1 MSSNQQPAQ
10 PPATVARPRHPDWEA
25 ELAHMH
31 TTLELVSHTL
41 EESNATKR
49 SIDNEVHRLMET
61 GDPDS
66 SIDYADLS
74 VNLLIQGSLAL
85 RLRNLTEAARKPYF
99 ARVDFREDN
108 QEQPQSYYIGK
119 MVLIRESDM
128 RPVII
133 DWRAPVASLYYE
145 ERLGEAHYLAPRG
158 DVRGTMSLKRQ
169 YTIEKAELRDLFDID
184 ITTNDTF
191 LQSYLGA
198 NADTRLKDIVS
209 TIQAEQNRIIRADMW
224 TPLIVQGAAGSGKTT
239 IALHRIAYLVYTHE
253 KTFKPEAF
261 MIIAPNTLFLNYIS
275 EILPE
280 LGVDRV
286 RQTTFE
292 DFAMDLIGKRFRLRD
307 PNEKLMLIA
316 ENRDPAWAERLATAS
331 RLKAST
337 RYKILLDRFM
347 DEMEQEMLPD
357 RDFEILGE
365 VLLTRTELLRLFT
378 VEYRRWPVKNRLEE
392 IRKHMVTAVKRRKD
406 ALWAKLDRE
415 CAAGIEAIKA
425 SEDSETEKRLQIIAA
440 YDLRDERQAHLQK
453 DISKT
458 IAAYLS
464 GILKPQPWD
473 WYVRF
478 IHWLGANAQNP
489 DEAFAAEWTK
499 GILSSSSA
507 ANRGL
512 VGTPLGEYARRGDKR
527 MQVEPSKGRVLK
539 NRSASEPHAGGH
551 IPELELLPGSRIAS
565 IELEDLAPLIH
576 LRYRVQGLNEKIPVR
591 HIVIDEAQDF
601 SAFQLD
607 VVRRI
612 IPDSSFT
619 ILGDLCQGIHSY
631 RSLSDWEEIR
641 SQVFPDRRTELLT
654 LEQSYRTTV
663 EIMDAANEV
672 SARMA
677 IPGVPLAKPVIR
689 HGETVRL
696 QLHPPDFSMEKLS
709 AILSNRLL
717 ELQGRGMK
725 LMAVIGKT
733 LEECRDLHRHMKRMV
748 PGINLITGAEGEYN
762 GGIMVVPAHLSKG
775 LEFDAVLIA
784 DAGTHRYADS
794 LMDAKLLY
802 VAMTRAM
809 HVLDIHCLGTP
820 TVLLETLPSEGAEA
834 SA

>member
-1 MSSNQQPAQ
+1 MSKSETQKTTQPAL
-10 PPATVARPRHPDWEA
+10 PAPQSFTRHPDWPQE
-25 ELAHMH
+25 EQHLDQ
-31 TTLELVSHTL
+31 TLTLVASTL
-41 EESNATKR
+41 EESRATKR
-49 SIDNEVHRLMET
+49 SIDSEVHRLMET

-74 VNLLIQGSLAL
+74 VNLMIQGSLEL
-85 RLRNLTEAARKPYF
+85 RLRNLAEASRKPYF
-99 ARVDFREDN
+99 ARVDFRE
-108 QEQPQSYYIGK
+108 EGSAHVAPYYIGK

-128 RPVII
+128 KPVII

-145 ERLGEAHYLAPRG
+145 ERLGEAHYQAPRG

-169 YTIEKAELRDLFDID
+169 YTIEDGRLQNLFDID

-191 LQSYLGA
+191 LQSFLGA

-253 KTFKPEAF
+253 KFFKPEAF

-292 DFAMDLIGKRFRLRD
+292 DFAMDLIGRRFRIRD
-307 PNEKLMLIA
+307 PNEKLMILA
-316 ENRDPAWAERLATAS
+316 ENRDPVWAEQLAAAS

-347 DEMEQEMLPD
+347 DEQELHMLPE
-357 RDFEILGE
+357 RDFTMLDE
-365 VLLTRTELLRLFT
+365 VLMTRDELVRLFT
-378 VEYRRWPVKNRLEE
+378 MEYRRWPVKNRLEE
-392 IRKHMVTAVKRRKD
+392 IRKHMVTAAARKKD
-406 ALWAKLDRE
+406 ALMGKVERI
-415 CAAGIEAIKA
+415 CAARVEAIKA
-425 SEDSETEKRLQIIAA
+425 SDASDLDKRLQIIAA
-440 YDLRDERQAHLQK
+440 YDARDAQQAQLK
-453 DISKT
+453 RDLAKGVGV
-458 IAAYLS
+458 YLS
-464 GILKPQPWD
+464 GILKTQPWE
-473 WYVRF
+473 WYSQF
-478 IHWLGANAQNP
+478 AAWLAEHAESP
-489 DEAFAAEWTK
+489 EEAFAAEWTELV
-499 GILSSSSA
+499 LSGQGMPQRAGEVYLGNNGKANASGVAGGAAKSGKAGSA
-507 ANRGL
+507 AKTGG
-512 VGTPLGEYARRGDKR
+512 GTG
-527 MQVEPSKGRVLK
+527 VSK
-539 NRSASEPHAGGH
+539 
-551 IPELELLPGSRIAS
+551 

-576 LRYRVQGLNEKIPVR
+576 LRYRVHGLNEKIPVR

-612 IPDSSFT
+612 IPNSSFT

-641 SQVFPDRRTELLT
+641 SQVFHDRRSEVLT

-663 EIMDAANEV
+663 EIMEAANLV
-672 SARMA
+672 SNRMA
-677 IPGVPLAKPVIR
+677 IPGVPLAKPVVR
-689 HGETVRL
+689 HGESVRL
-696 QLHPPDFSMEKLS
+696 QLHAASLTTRELAEMFAE
-709 AILSNRLL
+709 RLINWR
-717 ELQGRGMK
+717 QSGMK
-725 LMAVIGKT
+725 LLAVIGKT
-733 LEECRDLHRHMKRMV
+733 LEECRELHRYMKRDI
-748 PGINLITGAEGEYN
+748 PDLTLITGAEGEY
-762 GGIMVVPAHLSKG
+762 GGGAMVVPAHLSKG

-784 DAGTHRYADS
+784 DASAERYRDT
-794 LMDAKLLY
+794 LIDAKLLY

-809 HVLDIHCLGTP
+809 HVLDIHCVGEP
-820 TVLLETLPSEGAEA
+820 SVLLGGITVEKPRIGETPSQRL
-834 SA
+834 

>member
-1 MSSNQQPAQ
+1 MSIKQHPEQEPQDASTQ
-10 PPATVARPRHPDWEA
+10 ATPIPRHPDWIPE
-25 ELAHMH
+25 ENHLKR
-31 TTLELVSHTL
+31 TLSLVATTL
-41 EESNATKR
+41 EESLATKR

-74 VNLLIQGSLAL
+74 VNLMIQGSLEL
-85 RLRNLTEAARKPYF
+85 RLRNLSEALRKPYF
-99 ARVDFREDN
+99 ARVDFRDEGSSHT
-108 QEQPQSYYIGK
+108 EAYYIGK

-169 YTIEKAELRDLFDID
+169 YTIEDGTLRDLFDID

-191 LQSYLGA
+191 LQSFLGA
-198 NADTRLKDIVS
+198 TADTRLKDIVS

-292 DFAMDLIGKRFRLRD
+292 DFAMDLIGKRFRVRD
-307 PNEKLMLIA
+307 PNEKLMILA
-316 ENRDPAWAERLATAS
+316 ENRDPVWAARIAAAS

-347 DEMEQEMLPD
+347 DEKELEMLPD
-357 RDFEILGE
+357 RDFSMLDE
-365 VLLTRTELLRLFT
+365 VLMSREELVRLFT

-392 IRKHMVTAVKRRKD
+392 IRKHMVTSVQRRRD
-406 ALWAKLDRE
+406 SLMAKLERA
-415 CAAGIEAIKA
+415 CAAQVEAIKA
-425 SEDSETEKRLQIIAA
+425 SGLSETDRQLQIIAA
-440 YDLRDERQAHLQK
+440 YDERDERQLKLKK
-453 DISKT
+453 DIVRGVHD
-458 IAAYLS
+458 YLS
-464 GILKPQPWD
+464 GILKTQPWE
-473 WYVRF
+473 WYRRF
-478 IHWLGANAQNP
+478 VAWLAENAENP
-489 DEAFAAEWTK
+489 DEAFAAEWTEMV
-499 GILSSSSA
+499 LSGKTLSHEGQPQDQSGTGSGAAAGRRSGARAGKAGGA
-507 ANRGL
+507 ANIQ
-512 VGTPLGEYARRGDKR
+512 K
-527 MQVEPSKGRVLK
+527 
-539 NRSASEPHAGGH
+539 
-551 IPELELLPGSRIAS
+551 

-576 LRYRVQGLNEKIPVR
+576 LRYRVHGLNEKIPVR

-612 IPDSSFT
+612 VPDSSFT

-641 SQVFPDRRTELLT
+641 TQVFHDRRSEVLT

-663 EIMDAANEV
+663 EIMEAANQV
-672 SARMA
+672 SNRMA
-677 IPGVPLAKPVIR
+677 IPGVPLAKPVVR
-689 HGETVRL
+689 HGEPVRL
-696 QLHPPDFSMEKLS
+696 QVHPAALSRHELASMLS
-709 AILSNRLL
+709 TRLRA
-717 ELQGRGMK
+717 LQDKGMK
-725 LMAVIGKT
+725 LLAVIGKT
-733 LEECRDLHRHMKRMV
+733 LEECRELHRFMKREMPELV
-748 PGINLITGAEGEYN
+748 LITGAEGEY
-762 GGIMVVPAHLSKG
+762 GGGAMVVPAHLSKG

-784 DAGTHRYADS
+784 DASRERFMDS
-794 LMDAKLLY
+794 LIDAKLLY

-809 HVLDIHCLGTP
+809 HVLDIHCMGAP
-820 TVLLETLPSEGAEA
+820 SVLLEGIAVEKPRIGENPSEQV
-834 SA
+834 

>member
-1 MSSNQQPAQ
+1 MSSNHQPAQ

-85 RLRNLTEAARKPYF
+85 RLRNLAEASRKPYF

-169 YTIEKAELRDLFDID
+169 YTIDKAELQDLFDID

-292 DFAMDLIGKRFRLRD
+292 NFAMDLIGKRFRLRD

-406 ALWAKLDRE
+406 ALWAKLERE

-440 YDLRDERQAHLQK
+440 YDQRDERQAHLQK

-499 GILSSSSA
+499 GILS
-507 ANRGL
+507 
-512 VGTPLGEYARRGDKR
+512 DKR
-527 MQVEPSKGRVLK
+527 IQVDASKGRVKK
-539 NRSASEPHAGGH
+539 NRSTGELHAGGLV
-551 IPELELLPGSRIAS
+551 PELELLPGARIAS

-689 HGETVRL
+689 HGETVHL
-696 QLHPPDFSMEKLS
+696 QLHPIDFSVEKLS
-709 AILSNRLL
+709 AILSDRLL
-717 ELQGRGMK
+717 ELQERGMK

-733 LEECRDLHRHMKRMV
+733 LEECRDLHRHMKRKV
-748 PGINLITGAEGEYN
+748 PGINLITGAEGEYT

-784 DAGTHRYADS
+784 DAGTQRYADS

-820 TVLLETLPSEGAEA
+820 SVLLDSLPSGMADTIA
-834 SA
+834 QHGHCGGVQDLPLPFP

>member
-85 RLRNLTEAARKPYF
+85 RLRNLAEASRKPYF

-169 YTIEKAELRDLFDID
+169 YTIDKAELQDLFDID

-406 ALWAKLDRE
+406 ALWAKLERE

-440 YDLRDERQAHLQK
+440 YDQRDERQAHLQK

-499 GILSSSSA
+499 GILS
-507 ANRGL
+507 
-512 VGTPLGEYARRGDKR
+512 DKR
-527 MQVEPSKGRVLK
+527 IQVDASKGRVKK
-539 NRSASEPHAGGH
+539 NRSTGELHAGGLV
-551 IPELELLPGSRIAS
+551 PELELLPGARIAS

-689 HGETVRL
+689 HGETVHL
-696 QLHPPDFSMEKLS
+696 QLHPIDFSVEKLS
-709 AILSNRLL
+709 AILSDRLL
-717 ELQGRGMK
+717 ELQERGMK

-733 LEECRDLHRHMKRMV
+733 LEECRDLHRHMKRKV
-748 PGINLITGAEGEYN
+748 PGINLITGAEGEYT

-784 DAGTHRYADS
+784 DAGTQRYADS

-820 TVLLETLPSEGAEA
+820 SMLLDSLPSGMADTIA
-834 SA
+834 QHGHCGGVQDLPLPFP

>member
-1 MSSNQQPAQ
+1 MSKPEKQTTMQPALSDK
-10 PPATVARPRHPDWEA
+10 PMFTRHPDWPQE
-25 ELAHMH
+25 EQHLDQ
-31 TTLELVSHTL
+31 TLTLVASTL
-41 EESNATKR
+41 EESRATKR
-49 SIDNEVHRLMET
+49 SIDSEVHRLMET

-74 VNLLIQGSLAL
+74 VNLMIQGSLEL
-85 RLRNLTEAARKPYF
+85 RLRNLAEASRKPYF
-99 ARVDFREDN
+99 ARVDFRE
-108 QEQPQSYYIGK
+108 EGSSHVAPYYIGK

-128 RPVII
+128 KPVII

-145 ERLGEAHYLAPRG
+145 ERLGEAHYQAPRG

-169 YTIEKAELRDLFDID
+169 YTIEDGRLQNLFDID

-191 LQSYLGA
+191 LQSFLGA

-292 DFAMDLIGKRFRLRD
+292 DFAMDLIGRRFRIRD
-307 PNEKLMLIA
+307 PNEKLMILA
-316 ENRDPAWAERLATAS
+316 ENRDPVWAEQLAAAS

-347 DEMEQEMLPD
+347 DEQELHMLPD
-357 RDFEILGE
+357 RDFMMLDE
-365 VLLTRTELLRLFT
+365 VLMTRDELVRLFT

-392 IRKHMVTAVKRRKD
+392 IRKHMVTAVARKKD
-406 ALWAKLDRE
+406 ALMGKVERICVARVD
-415 CAAGIEAIKA
+415 AIKA
-425 SEDSETEKRLQIIAA
+425 SDASDLDKRLQIIAA
-440 YDLRDERQAHLQK
+440 YDARDAQQAQLK
-453 DISKT
+453 RDLAKGVGE
-458 IAAYLS
+458 YLS
-464 GILKPQPWD
+464 GILKTQPWE
-473 WYVRF
+473 WYRQF
-478 IHWLGANAQNP
+478 AAWLAAHAESP
-489 DEAFAAEWTK
+489 EEAFAAEWTELVLSGQGMPQRAGEAYIGNSGKANTSGVAEGTVKSGKPGKAAKAGK
-499 GILSSSSA
+499 GT
-507 ANRGL
+507 G
-512 VGTPLGEYARRGDKR
+512 V
-527 MQVEPSKGRVLK
+527 SK
-539 NRSASEPHAGGH
+539 
-551 IPELELLPGSRIAS
+551 

-576 LRYRVQGLNEKIPVR
+576 LRYRVHGLNEKIPVR

-612 IPDSSFT
+612 IPNSSFT

-641 SQVFPDRRTELLT
+641 SQVFHDRRSEVLT

-663 EIMDAANEV
+663 EIMEAANLV
-672 SARMA
+672 SNRMA
-677 IPGVPLAKPVIR
+677 IPGVPLAKPVVR
-689 HGETVRL
+689 HGESVRL
-696 QLHPPDFSMEKLS
+696 QLHTTSMTTREL
-709 AILSNRLL
+709 AEMFAERLINWR
-717 ELQGRGMK
+717 QSGMK
-725 LMAVIGKT
+725 LLAVIGKT
-733 LEECRDLHRHMKRMV
+733 LEECRELHRYMKRDI
-748 PGINLITGAEGEYN
+748 PDLTLITGAEGEY
-762 GGIMVVPAHLSKG
+762 GGGAMVVPAHLSKG

-784 DAGTHRYADS
+784 DASAERYRDT
-794 LMDAKLLY
+794 LIDAKLLY

-809 HVLDIHCLGTP
+809 HVLDIHCVGEPSLLLGGITVEKPRIGETP
-820 TVLLETLPSEGAEA
+820 SQRL
-834 SA
+834 

>member
-1 MSSNQQPAQ
+1 MLNNSSP
-10 PPATVARPRHPDWEA
+10 VPRHPDWEP
-25 ELAHMH
+25 EQAHLQ
-31 TTLELVSHTL
+31 TTLALVSQTL
-41 EESNATKR
+41 GESRATKEN
-49 SIDNEVHRLMET
+49 IDREVHRLMET

-74 VNLLIQGSLAL
+74 VNLMIQGSLAL

-99 ARVDFREDN
+99 ARVDFREEGQAN
-108 QEQPQSYYIGK
+108 AQAYYIGK

-145 ERLGEAHYLAPRG
+145 ERLGEAHYQAPRG

-169 YTIEKAELRDLFDID
+169 YTIEDAALRDLFDID

-307 PNEKLMLIA
+307 PNEKLMIIA
-316 ENRDPAWAERLATAS
+316 ENRNPAWAERLAAAS

-337 RYKILLDRFM
+337 RYKMLLDRFM
-347 DEMEQEMLPD
+347 DEVELDMLPD
-357 RDFEILGE
+357 RDFEILDE
-365 VLLTRTELLRLFT
+365 VLLTRDELVRLFT

-392 IRKHMVTAVKRRKD
+392 IRKHMVTAVRRRKD
-406 ALWAKLDRE
+406 ALWARLERACADRV
-415 CAAGIEAIKA
+415 EAIKL
-425 SEDSETEKRLQIIAA
+425 SSLPETDKRLGIINA
-440 YDLRDERQAHLQK
+440 YDERDERQARLHK
-453 DISKT
+453 DIQAGIT
-458 IAAYLS
+458 AYLS

-473 WYVRF
+473 WYARF
-478 IHWLGANAQNP
+478 LEWLGTHAENP
-489 DEAFAAEWTK
+489 DEAFVSAWSLGVLAGRPLQPEGADVDAFPAK
-499 GILSSSSA
+499 GGKA
-507 ANRGL
+507 PKGTRERPAPA
-512 VGTPLGEYARRGDKR
+512 VGSNMDKA
-527 MQVEPSKGRVLK
+527 VRV
-539 NRSASEPHAGGH
+539 H
-551 IPELELLPGSRIAS
+551 S

-576 LRYRVQGLNEKIPVR
+576 LRYRVHGLNEKIPVR

-641 SQVFPDRRTELLT
+641 SQVFHDRRTEVLT

-663 EIMDAANEV
+663 EIMDAANGI

-689 HGETVRL
+689 HGEPVRL
-696 QLHPPDFSMEKLS
+696 FRHEAGYGMQSLADTL
-709 AILSNRLL
+709 AQRLR
-717 ELQGRGMK
+717 ELQSRGMK
-725 LMAVIGKT
+725 LLAVIGKT
-733 LEECRDLHRHMKRMV
+733 LEECRELHRCMRKHM
-748 PGINLITGAEGEYN
+748 PDLNLITGAEGEY
-762 GGIMVVPAHLSKG
+762 GGGAMVVPAHLSKG
-775 LEFDAVLIA
+775 LEFDGVLIA
-784 DAGTHRYADS
+784 NAGSDRYQDTM
-794 LMDAKLLY
+794 MDAKLLY

-809 HVLDIHCLGTP
+809 HVLDIHCVGEP
-820 TVLLETLPSEGAEA
+820 SVLLGER
-834 SA
+834 